1 MSSAVPGF
9 DWSNPSNEPL
19 SNGPIRVVT
28 GPVQAKFALDSD
40 RWEME
45 YLFPFPFHAVDPSPW
60 QPLDFEWNGTP
71 VTLYR
76 PVPTFGHQ
84 VATGQSGN
92 EAFDAYCTMIRVACP
107 NSAALNPNEGWRIAL
122 RLLEWIRIKCR
133 HYWLLHGINGFGAAY
148 RGTLFT
154 RQGHQIT
161 QQNLAMYGP
170 NVIVNPLTREIWE
183 TLAKEMEEGS
193 ETPIEDALYC
203 DALLSIVAGNLT
215 KALLEAGVAAEVA
228 LTRLLVDVATSSPST
243 PGKKSFLRDQGDRNS
258 FAKKLTQWTRTL
270 NLDPI
275 DVFTAPN
282 APPDWL
288 TKVKDLYQLRNGVAH
303 GSSRGSADYLE
314 VVRHMFAANAL
325 LEYVRVQRLKLGL
338 KTYTMPAATTPA
350 EQIRLCHNAHLSAS
364 SNILNGMLV
373 TQS

>member
-1 MSSAVPGF
+1 MSSAALGF
-9 DWSNPSNEPL
+9 DWNNPSNEPL

-28 GPVQAKFALDSD
+28 GPVQAKFALDSN

-45 YLFPFPFHAVDPSPW
+45 YLLPFPFHAVDPSPW
-60 QPLDFEWNGTP
+60 QPLHFEWNGTP

-84 VATGQSGN
+84 EATGQSGN

-107 NSAALNPNEGWRIAL
+107 NHGKVSPDEGWRIAR

-170 NVIVNPLTREIWE
+170 NVIVNPMTREIWE
-183 TLAKEMEEGS
+183 TLAKELEEGS
-193 ETPIEDALYC
+193 EPPIEDALYC
-203 DALLSIVAGNLT
+203 DSLLSIVAGNLT
-215 KALLEAGVAAEVA
+215 KALLEAGIALEVA
-228 LTRLLVDVATSSPST
+228 LTRLLVDVAASLPST
-243 PGKKSFLRDQGDRNS
+243 PGKKSFLRNQGDRNS
-258 FAKKLTQWTRTL
+258 FGKKLTQWTQTL
-270 NLDPI
+270 GLDPI
-275 DVFTAPN
+275 DTFTVPN

-288 TKVKDLYQLRNGVAH
+288 IKVRALYQLRNGVAH
-303 GSSRGSADYLE
+303 GGGTGSTDYLE

-325 LEYVRVQRLKLGL
+325 LEYVRVQRLRQGL
-338 KTYTMPAATTPA
+338 KTYTMPAGITPA

-364 SNILNGMLV
+364 SNVLSGMLV
-373 TQS
+373 PNS

>member
-288 TKVKDLYQLRNGVAH
+288 IKVRALYQLRNGVAH
-303 GSSRGSADYLE
+303 GGGSGSTDYLE

-373 TQS
+373 PQS

>member
-1 MSSAVPGF
+1 MSSAAPGF
-9 DWSNPSNEPL
+9 DWSNLSHEPL

-45 YLFPFPFHAVDPSPW
+45 YLLPFPFHTVDPSPW
-60 QPLDFEWNGTP
+60 NPLQFEWKGTP
-71 VTLYR
+71 VTIHR

-84 VATGQSGN
+84 LAIGQSGN
-92 EAFDAYCTMIRVACP
+92 EEFDAYCTMVRVGHP
-107 NSAALNPNEGWRIAL
+107 NDVELSADEGWRIAK
-122 RLLEWIRIKCR
+122 RLLEWVRVKCR

-154 RQGHQIT
+154 RQDSRIT

-193 ETPIEDALYC
+193 EPPIEDALYC

-215 KALLEAGVAAEVA
+215 KALLEAGVAVEVA
-228 LTRLLVDVATSSPST
+228 LTRLLVDVAASQPST

-258 FAKKLTQWTRTL
+258 FGKKLTQWTRTL
-270 NLDPI
+270 GLDPI
-275 DVFTAPN
+275 DAFTASN
-282 APPDWL
+282 AASDWL
-288 TKVKDLYQLRNGVAH
+288 VKIKALYQLRNGVAH
-303 GSSRGSADYLE
+303 GGTAANADNLA
-314 VVRHMFAANAL
+314 VIQHMFAANAL

-338 KTYTMPAATTPA
+338 STYAMPAGTTPA
-350 EQIRLCHNAHLSAS
+350 EQIRLCHNAHISAS
-364 SNILNGMLV
+364 SGVLTGVL
-373 TQS
+373 SF

>member
-1 MSSAVPGF
+1 MTPTAG
-9 DWSNPSNEPL
+9 
-19 SNGPIRVVT
+19 
-28 GPVQAKFALDSD
+28 
-40 RWEME
+40 RWNT
-45 YLFPFPFHAVDPSPW
+45 YSRSPFTLLTPSPW
-60 QPLDFEWNGTP
+60 PPLHFKWNGIP
-71 VTLYR
+71 VTVHR

-84 VATGQSGN
+84 AATGQSGN
-92 EAFDAYCTMIRVACP
+92 EAFDAYCMMIRVACP
-107 NSAALNPNEGWRIAL
+107 NTADLNPDEGWRIAR
-122 RLLEWIRIKCR
+122 RLLEWIRVKCR
-133 HYWLLHGINGFGAAY
+133 HYWLLHGISGFGAAY

-183 TLAKEMEEGS
+183 TLEIEMEQGS
-193 ETPIEDALYC
+193 EPPIEDALYC
-203 DALLSIVAGNLT
+203 DALLSIVAGNPT

-243 PGKKSFLRDQGDRNS
+243 SGKKRFLRDQADRNS

-275 DVFTAPN
+275 HGFTAPN

-288 TKVKDLYQLRNGVAH
+288 TNVKDLYQMRNGVAH
-303 GSSRGSADYLE
+303 GGARGSADYLE

-325 LEYVRVQRLKLGL
+325 LEYVRVQRLQQGL
-338 KTYTMPAATTPA
+338 KTYTMPAGTTPA

-364 SNILNGMLV
+364 SNVLSGMLV
-373 TQS
+373 PKS